1 MSGGGGEFETPP
13 SSPSYSP
20 QASDNE
26 EDEGNASV
34 ASDDSG
40 GPGWWTDEQLQQR
53 EEEREARCIYLAN
66 KAHIELIHALPEDI
80 RPTLDSVLAY
90 TEWVSL
96 GDWHLFESDV
106 HALARIVENFLVSQ
120 ENN

>member
-1 MSGGGGEFETPP
+1 MAGGGEFENPP
-13 SSPSYSP
+13 EDMDV
-20 QASDNE
+20 DNDVPDE
-26 EDEGNASV
+26 IGWWEDEEV
-34 ASDDSG
+34 V
-40 GPGWWTDEQLQQR
+40 QK
-53 EEEREARCIYLAN
+53 ERERFERCIYLAN
-66 KAHIELIHALPEDI
+66 EAHIELIHALPEDI